1 MKKTKQILALL
12 ILLIVV
18 TIRVQAQKI
27 EYNFGNE
34 SDVSDS
40 LKHVVDWYKMR
51 VGETDVRK
59 LNLYVIVENCN
70 GHLDIYI
77 SQFAIG
83 DSNMEKL
90 VKNTNRLIPLSKKL
104 TLPVLF
110 ATDILSINDRA
121 YINQNGYYIKAEKNE
136 KSIWKVKQMNPTF

>member
-12 ILLIVV
+12 ILLLVA

-27 EYNFGNE
+27 TYNFGND

-40 LKHVVDWYKMR
+40 LKYVVDWYKMR
-51 VGETDVRK
+51 VGETEIRK

-70 GHLDIYI
+70 GYLDIYI
-77 SQFAIG
+77 SQFATG
-83 DSNMEKL
+83 DRNLEKL
-90 VKNTNRLIPLSKKL
+90 VKNTNRHIPLSKKL
-104 TLPVLF
+104 ALPVLF
-110 ATDILSINDRA
+110 ATDILNINDRA

-136 KSIWKVKQMNPTF
+136 MSNWKVKRMNPTF